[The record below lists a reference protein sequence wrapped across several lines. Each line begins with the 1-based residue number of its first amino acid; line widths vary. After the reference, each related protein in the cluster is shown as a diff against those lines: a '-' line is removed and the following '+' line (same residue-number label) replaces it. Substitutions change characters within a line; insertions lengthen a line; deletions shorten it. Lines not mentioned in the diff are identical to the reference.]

1 MDILITFLFIGG
13 GFAEIPAR
21 LQPYEFCDDKAQ
33 EYITYVENP
42 NYEEGNGQYLKPYNK
57 DRALSTAL
65 PLIVHQADMMAS
77 RIEYETWKSGPVV
90 AIKETRKVKRQ
101 KQVSTANESAKDL
114 FNDFFKE

>member
-1 MDILITFLFIGG
+1 
-13 GFAEIPAR
+13 
-21 LQPYEFCDDKAQ
+21 
-33 EYITYVENP
+33 
-42 NYEEGNGQYLKPYNK
+42 
-57 DRALSTAL
+57 
-65 PLIVHQADMMAS
+65 MMAS